1 MHRGLSTKA
10 GANVLQP
17 AEEAPLIEWGV
28 RQNVSLLT
36 VMHRSSGSAEQ
47 WGSSKSQSGACRRL
61 ARPEGPCLLLS
72 GPTTARPA
80 RCSCGEAASLSS
92 EYSTACSK
100 VIARPSARAA
110 SKASSPI
117 WERTAATVLSYGER

>member
-80 RCSCGEAASLSS
+80 RCSCGRGGVTLERVLYRLLEGHRTPICAPLRRPPHPFGSVRRPP
-92 EYSTACSK
+92 CS
-100 VIARPSARAA
+100 R
-110 SKASSPI
+110 
-117 WERTAATVLSYGER
+117 

>member
-1 MHRGLSTKA
+1 MHRGLSTEA
-10 GANVLQP
+10 GAKLLQP
-17 AEEAPLIEWGV
+17 AEEAPLIESGM

-36 VMHRSSGSAEQ
+36 VKHRSSGSAEQ
-47 WGSSKSQSGACRRL
+47 WGLLNLSKVRVDTSRDPEILAISCRVLLPL
-61 ARPEGPCLLLS
+61 ALL
-72 GPTTARPA
+72 AA
-80 RCSCGEAASLSS
+80 HVDEAALLSS
-92 EYSTACSK
+92 EYSTACSN